1 MARTNLEKLLVEKS
15 LNFINESE
23 KDDALD
29 MLIASSD
36 DERLKNLCT
45 KVSVN
50 LSNRIDGVC
59 NILNISKRRFCELAF
74 LEAVATADRIMSEEG
89 VYDLLKER
97 QQEDAA

>member
-23 KDDALD
+23 KDEALD
-29 MLIASSD
+29 FLIASSD
-36 DERLKNLCT
+36 DEKLKNLCT

-59 NILNISKRRFCELAF
+59 SILNISKRRFCELAF